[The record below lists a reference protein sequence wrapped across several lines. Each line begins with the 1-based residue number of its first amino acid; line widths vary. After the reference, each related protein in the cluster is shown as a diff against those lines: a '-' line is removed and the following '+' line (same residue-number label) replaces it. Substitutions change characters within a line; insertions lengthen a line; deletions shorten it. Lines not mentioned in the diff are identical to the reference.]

1 MRKQSIS
8 SILKTCSEGKT
19 ANDKVAL
26 LQQLATEPVLIVLK
40 YAYDP
45 AIKFVLPEGAP
56 PYKPCEFLDQESRLY
71 SELRRLY
78 LFVEGGNPNLTK
90 VKREFL
96 FIQLIESID
105 KNDAELLIAVKDK
118 KLPYKG
124 LTAAVVKKA
133 FPNLIPELKDE
144 QNKT

>member
-1 MRKQSIS
+1 MRKSLS

-19 ANDKVAL
+19 VNDKVAL
-26 LQQLATEPVLIVLK
+26 LQQHVSDPVLIILK
-40 YAYDP
+40 YAFDP
-45 AIKFVLPEGAP
+45 NIKFLLPDGAP
-56 PYKPCEFLDQESRLY
+56 PYKPCDFLDQESRLY

-78 LFVEGGNPNLTK
+78 LFVEGGNPSLTK

-96 FIQLIESID
+96 FIQLLESID
-105 KNDAELLIAVKDK
+105 KQDAELLVAVKDK

-133 FPNLIPELKDE
+133 FPGLLPEDE
-144 QNKT
+144 QNT

>member
-1 MRKQSIS
+1 MRKSIS

-19 ANDKVAL
+19 VNDKVAL
-26 LQQLATEPVLIVLK
+26 LQQLVTEPVAVILK
-40 YAYDP
+40 YAFDP
-45 AIKFVLPEGAP
+45 SIKFLLPEGAP
-56 PYKPCEFLDQESRLY
+56 PFKPCEFLDQESRLY
-71 SELRRLY
+71 SELRRMY

-96 FIQLIESID
+96 FIQLLESID
-105 KNDAELLIAVKDK
+105 KQDAELLCAVKDK

-133 FPNLIPELKDE
+133 FPGFLPDE
-144 QNKT
+144 QNSQ

>member
-19 ANDKVAL
+19 TNDKIAL
-26 LQQLATEPVLIVLK
+26 LQQLATDPVKIILK
-40 YAYDP
+40 YAFDP
-45 AIKFVLPEGAP
+45 SIKFLLPDGAP
-56 PYKPCEFLDQESRLY
+56 PYKPCEFLDQEARLY
-71 SELRRLY
+71 SEIRRLY
-78 LFVEGGNPNLTK
+78 LFIEGGNPSLTK

-96 FIQLIESID
+96 FIQLLESID

-118 KLPYKG
+118 KLPFKG
-124 LTAAVVKKA
+124 LTASVVKKA
-133 FPNLIPELKDE
+133 FPDIIPESKDE

>member
-1 MRKQSIS
+1 MKKSLS
-8 SILKTCSEGKT
+8 SILKACAAGKT
-19 ANDKVAL
+19 VNDKIAL
-26 LQQLATEPVLIVLK
+26 LQQNASDPLLIILK
-40 YAYDP
+40 YAFDP
-45 AIKFVLPEGAP
+45 ALKFVLPEGAP
-56 PYKPCEFLDQESRLY
+56 PYKPCEFLDQEARLY

-105 KNDAELLIAVKDK
+105 KGDAELLVAVKDK

-124 LTAAVVKKA
+124 LTASVVKKA
-133 FPNLIPELKDE
+133 FPNLIPESIDE